1 MSREMMFNRN
11 QDISTFLDIWL
22 THALLAEA
30 NQKVFDNYY
39 ASYKARF
46 DKYIRYHY
54 AQQTVEALEIAE
66 KLETPKLLEVGC
78 GCGTE
83 SLYFELNGINVTAV
97 DNQDAL
103 LGVARE
109 RKEIIEKQL
118 GRELPCEFINR
129 SVLDFVVSRLLIKAE
144 IIFGEMSAC

>member
-1 MSREMMFNRN
+1 M
-11 QDISTFLDIWL
+11 
-22 THALLAEA
+22 
-30 NQKVFDNYY
+30 
-39 ASYKARF
+39 
-46 DKYIRYHY
+46 
-54 AQQTVEALEIAE
+54 
-66 KLETPKLLEVGC
+66 LEVGC

-83 SLYFELNGINVTAV
+83 SLYFGLNGINVTAV